1 MAHCAHIPAFVLHQ
15 VTCQFATGQTLFG
28 PLSVSLEPSLCGLV
42 GRNGVG
48 KTRLLRL
55 LAGLDSP
62 AGGHIERAAAVTWV
76 AQQPTLTPET
86 TLATL
91 LGYAS
96 VFAALSRLEQG
107 QGLADDFDLLDG
119 HWDLT
124 DRLSLAFRE
133 ADLPPFSADR
143 PAFSLS
149 GGERMKA
156 LLCGAFVS
164 GTDYLLLDEPTNH
177 LDRQGREW
185 LYHQLESWQGGALI
199 ASHDRELL
207 TRMPRIIELTP
218 TALRSYGGNYD
229 EYQRQRMA
237 EQQAARAALEHAV
250 TDRRRTRARMQKE
263 HDAAQRRSA
272 QTLRTVDT
280 LNIASFERV
289 KYKGAAKERPGAL
302 RRQHREQNSSL
313 NAAVQQARER
323 IEDDN
328 PVMFTLPGSEV
339 AAGKQVL
346 VVESLQLDHA
356 PAAPLNWRID
366 GPMRIALKGPNGCGK
381 TTLLKTLLGLEQA
394 ASGDVRLSVSAAYL
408 DQHLTQLDL
417 SLSVM
422 AHLSLEDTPLDE
434 GLLRTRLAQ
443 LQLGADKVTLPLSAL
458 SGGERLKA
466 ALACVLWRRE
476 PGQLLLLD
484 EPTNH
489 LDLASTQ
496 AIESALA
503 AFPGAMLVV
512 SHDEAFLQGLKL
524 THSLAWRETGWH
536 FSLL

>member
-62 AGGHIERAAAVTWV
+62 AGGHIERAAAVAWV

-164 GTDYLLLDEPTNH
+164 GADYLLLDEPTNH

-250 TDRRRTRARMQKE
+250 TDRRRPRARMQKE

-289 KYKGAAKERPGAL
+289 KYKGSAKERPGAL

-443 LQLGADKVTLPLSAL
+443 LQLGADKV
-458 SGGERLKA
+458 
-466 ALACVLWRRE
+466 
-476 PGQLLLLD
+476 
-484 EPTNH
+484 
-489 LDLASTQ
+489 
-496 AIESALA
+496 
-503 AFPGAMLVV
+503 
-512 SHDEAFLQGLKL
+512 
-524 THSLAWRETGWH
+524 
-536 FSLL
+536 